1 MNWVYQAINCLSRSI
16 LMQYI
21 AAMSFLGAVGA
32 QVRSQRER
40 RGWSRR
46 ELAAASGVSE
56 RFLAQLEGGEG
67 NISLR
72 RFAEVAH
79 ALGTTPAALLA
90 PAAAAPTA
98 RPIAL
103 LGVRGAGK
111 SSVGAALAKKL
122 GLRFVEVD
130 REIEE
135 AAGLAL
141 VDIFT
146 LHGEAYNRRVER
158 EVLTRLV
165 AQPGVLATGGSIVND
180 ATNFALL
187 EKRARTVWLR
197 ATAEDHWNRVVA
209 QGDQRPMAENPH
221 AFEELRALLAARQ
234 KLYARADRT
243 VDTSG
248 KTVKQVVAELVA
260 ETRAHTPPRSRACS
274 YRPHGQSSQAVRQG
288 HHHCR
293 PRAARSAAQGGRRPA
308 RDARARQRPAPRSAH
323 PARGSA
329 RGARDGR
336 GEAVLPGR
344 DGEAHRGSAPRGSR
358 GAPVDQAPARRHA
371 RDAAR
376 RLHVRGEA
384 VGALGA
390 GRASRARGRGEA
402 PVPRGQGAAVAR
414 RTRGTRQRAAR
425 DVRRADAGAPVA
437 AGAAADGRRREAAV
451 ATLAGASARRRRSRR
466 RSPRIRRR
474 PARSPVRARTRGGGG
489 RRGSARRRSRRR

>member
-1 MNWVYQAINCLSRSI
+1 
-16 LMQYI
+16 
-21 AAMSFLGAVGA
+21 MSFLDAVGA

-90 PAAAAPTA
+90 PAEAAPTA

-141 VDIFT
+141 GDIFT
-146 LHGEAYNRRVER
+146 LHGEAYYRRVER

-165 AQPGVLATGGSIVND
+165 AEPGVLATGGSIVND

-234 KLYARADRT
+234 KLYARADT
-243 VDTSG
+243 TIDTSG

-260 ETRAHTPPRSRACS
+260 EA
-274 YRPHGQSSQAVRQG
+274 
-288 HHHCR
+288 
-293 PRAARSAAQGGRRPA
+293 
-308 RDARARQRPAPRSAH
+308 
-323 PARGSA
+323 
-329 RGARDGR
+329 
-336 GEAVLPGR
+336 
-344 DGEAHRGSAPRGSR
+344 
-358 GAPVDQAPARRHA
+358 
-371 RDAAR
+371 
-376 RLHVRGEA
+376 
-384 VGALGA
+384 
-390 GRASRARGRGEA
+390 
-402 PVPRGQGAAVAR
+402 
-414 RTRGTRQRAAR
+414 
-425 DVRRADAGAPVA
+425 
-437 AGAAADGRRREAAV
+437 
-451 ATLAGASARRRRSRR
+451 
-466 RSPRIRRR
+466 
-474 PARSPVRARTRGGGG
+474 
-489 RRGSARRRSRRR
+489 